1 MFFLL
6 VWVGNGAK
14 SRSGPMQRRLFEG
27 KDETRNHSRGE
38 KGGTTKQTNKSL
50 NVKTVTFPSKE
61 ISTFVQFPSRK
72 QLLSQVAKA
81 INASKKRRLQGMKKK
96 TNQNIWNSFWKNE
109 KSGRLRSDPKEL
121 TLYDDELDGD
131 SEVNRIFGAR
141 FGEMQSNE
149 G

>member
-1 MFFLL
+1 M
-6 VWVGNGAK
+6 G
-14 SRSGPMQRRLFEG
+14 
-27 KDETRNHSRGE
+27 GE

-50 NVKTVTFPSKE
+50 NIKTVTFPSKE

-96 TNQNIWNSFWKNE
+96 SNQNIWNSFWKNE
-109 KSGRLRSDPKEL
+109 KTGRLRSDPKEL
-121 TLYDDELDGD
+121 ALYDDELDGD